1 VETIVSEVVQLTIFF
16 SFVCAVGGLALGT
29 LMSNRQ
35 PIEGVNLILSLL
47 GAAAAIICALILAF
61 APLAPVGLE
70 VGGVML
76 GLSLFL
82 TFVGVGL
89 FINPYKQ
96 T

>member
-1 VETIVSEVVQLTIFF
+1 METIVSAVVQLTIFF
-16 SFVCAVGGLALGT
+16 SFLCAVGGLALGT
-29 LMSNRQ
+29 LMSNRRPLQ
-35 PIEGVNLILSLL
+35 DVNLALSVL

-61 APLAPVGLE
+61 APLAPVGME

-82 TFVGVGL
+82 TFLGIGL
-89 FINPYKQ
+89 LINPHKQ